1 MLLLLAIPVMWGQRR
16 SGERRPLVAATGL
29 AVLGLAVATLVSFA
43 IFGTTERYEVD
54 FVTFLLIPAFLV
66 WAMLLARARPGTAV
80 RRIWAIVG
88 VVLTLM
94 GAGVGTAISFTGYEN
109 RLYGL
114 HPAIFSALEDVT
126 GPFATVATMIGGNP
140 QIARIDDGP
149 LPVTT
154 ASGTIGFSEDH
165 ANAVLGNVPMTL
177 TVLSPDDRRTSL
189 FATLTPGPGV
199 PSSEPAVVFIV
210 SSDGRTAITRLTG
223 SRIRLPVSLHWGLN
237 RIHLTMVGPSNA
249 APQVVLNDIA
259 FGS

>member
-1 MLLLLAIPVMWGQRR
+1 M
-16 SGERRPLVAATGL
+16 
-29 AVLGLAVATLVSFA
+29 
-43 IFGTTERYEVD
+43 
-54 FVTFLLIPAFLV
+54 
-66 WAMLLARARPGTAV
+66 
-80 RRIWAIVG
+80 VG
-88 VVLTLM
+88 VLLTLL
-94 GAGVGTAISFTGYEN
+94 GAGVGTALSFSGYEN
-109 RLYGL
+109 RLYTM

-126 GPFATVATMIGGNP
+126 GPFANVATMIGGSP

-165 ANAVLGNVPMTL
+165 ASAVLGNVPMTL

-189 FATLTPGPGV
+189 SANITPGPGV
-199 PSSEPAVVFIV
+199 PSSPPAVVIV
-210 SSDGRTAITRLTG
+210 SSDGHPAITRLSG
-223 SRIRLPVSLHWGLN
+223 GRIRLPVSLHWGLN